1 VGQVIFGNTNG
12 NSGNSNSSLNT
23 PWGIAIN
30 ADNSILIAD
39 ALNKRILF
47 VHANSSTGV
56 IVAGTGGDLGCPAK
70 AMFDVA
76 IPPNLYVLDEV
87 ESRMMLWSNNSSIN
101 GTHLFGS
108 SGSTSSQL
116 NYPKSFYLSSNKSF
130 YIVDTLNHRI
140 LLWLYNASAGSVIA
154 GTTSAP
160 GNDTFHLNNPTDIF
174 VDEQLGQMYVADFNN
189 HRIVKYTIGSLN
201 GTVVAGGNG
210 PGTQRK

>member
-12 NSGNSNSSLNT
+12 NSGTSNSFLNA
-23 PWGIAIN
+23 PWGIKIN
-30 ADNSILIAD
+30 ADNSILITD
-39 ALNKRILF
+39 ASNKRILF
-47 VHANSSTGV
+47 VHANSSTGA
-56 IVAGTGGDLGCPAK
+56 IVAGTGGDLNFPSK

-76 IPPNLYVLDEV
+76 IPPNLYVLDQV
-87 ESRMMLWSNNSSIN
+87 GNRMMLWSNNSSIN

-108 SGSTSSQL
+108 FGSSLSQL

-130 YIVDTLNHRI
+130 YIVDSSNHRI
-140 LLWLYNASAGSVIA
+140 LLWLYNASNGSVIA
-154 GTTSAP
+154 GITGVP
-160 GNDTFHLNNPTDIF
+160 GNDTFHLNNPADIF

-210 PGTQRK
+210 PGAQRK